1 MIVLGIDAACA
12 ACSVAI
18 WRDGRILAADRMA
31 TERGHAE
38 ILMPMLGR
46 TLARAGLGFAA
57 LTGLAV
63 TVGPGSFTGI
73 RTAIATA
80 RGLALAL
87 DCPIVGVTTLEAI
100 AHAARGAALSGQF
113 ARRAARGGRSAAPC
127 LVALDTRRADLY
139 VQTFAP
145 DGAARTRP
153 EAAMPQ
159 DVAASWSDPAV
170 LLAGNAAQR
179 IAPLL
184 RERGLAVAVAP
195 GDGNPDA
202 RVVAELA
209 AVRLSA
215 AFGADAFP
223 AVPLYLRAPDAT
235 KPADRGR
242 LRP

>member
-100 AHAARGAALSGQF
+100 AHAARG
-113 ARRAARGGRSAAPC
+113 GRSAAPC

-215 AFGADAFP
+215 AFAADAFP

>member
-31 TERGHAE
+31 AERGHAE

-100 AHAARGAALSGQF
+100 AH
-113 ARRAARGGRSAAPC
+113 AARGGRSAAPC

-209 AVRLSA
+209 VVRLSA
-215 AFGADAFP
+215 AFAADAFP